1 LIKFDHARALFER
14 LLETITVF
22 LIISLAVVV
31 VLGVIYRWSGASLSW
46 YDEIASV
53 QLAWL
58 TYYGASLAA
67 LKRAHIGVPG
77 LIAVVPPL
85 FRVPLVLLAEA
96 VVIGFFLI
104 LAWYGYIVLVVL
116 EGDTLI
122 SLPWISTQVTQ
133 SVIPIG
139 GADMPVV
146 ISLLNS
152 YSGLAA
158 AATGFVLANNILI
171 ISGALVGASGIIL
184 TQIMCKAMNRSL
196 ANVLFAA
203 VGTADGTGGDGLD
216 VVLVVEGNHRSDRQ
230 SESVG
235 QVLGQGSITPTQIV
249 CIHHFHYGNHFSS
262 LNFVISTPFYD
273 ANIITRSSFF
283 CFHESAFFPT
293 PISGIG
299 IYSVIYKPAVLINF
313 AFMTVPENADLVIF
327 IFTELIGYGSKH
339 IEFRKDGP
347 VL

>member
-22 LIISLAVVV
+22 LIISLALVV

-85 FRVPLVLLAEA
+85 FRVTLVLLAEA

-139 GADMPVV
+139 AVLF
-146 ISLLNS
+146 IIAELLNMP
-152 YSGLAA
+152 
-158 AATGFVLANNILI
+158 
-171 ISGALVGASGIIL
+171 
-184 TQIMCKAMNRSL
+184 QIMREA
-196 ANVLFAA
+196 
-203 VGTADGTGGDGLD
+203 
-216 VVLVVEGNHRSDRQ
+216 
-230 SESVG
+230 
-235 QVLGQGSITPTQIV
+235 
-249 CIHHFHYGNHFSS
+249 
-262 LNFVISTPFYD
+262 
-273 ANIITRSSFF
+273 ITREEMMR
-283 CFHESAFFPT
+283 HE
-293 PISGIG
+293 
-299 IYSVIYKPAVLINF
+299 
-313 AFMTVPENADLVIF
+313 
-327 IFTELIGYGSKH
+327 
-339 IEFRKDGP
+339 
-347 VL
+347 

>member
-1 LIKFDHARALFER
+1 MIKFDHARALFER

-133 SVIPIG
+133 SVIPIS
-139 GADMPVV
+139 AVLF
-146 ISLLNS
+146 IIAELLNMP
-152 YSGLAA
+152 
-158 AATGFVLANNILI
+158 
-171 ISGALVGASGIIL
+171 
-184 TQIMCKAMNRSL
+184 QIMREASAHAEMM
-196 ANVLFAA
+196 
-203 VGTADGTGGDGLD
+203 
-216 VVLVVEGNHRSDRQ
+216 
-230 SESVG
+230 
-235 QVLGQGSITPTQIV
+235 
-249 CIHHFHYGNHFSS
+249 HH
-262 LNFVISTPFYD
+262 
-273 ANIITRSSFF
+273 
-283 CFHESAFFPT
+283 E
-293 PISGIG
+293 
-299 IYSVIYKPAVLINF
+299 
-313 AFMTVPENADLVIF
+313 
-327 IFTELIGYGSKH
+327 
-339 IEFRKDGP
+339 
-347 VL
+347 

>member
-22 LIISLAVVV
+22 LIISVV

-139 GADMPVV
+139 AVLF
-146 ISLLNS
+146 IIAELLNMP
-152 YSGLAA
+152 
-158 AATGFVLANNILI
+158 
-171 ISGALVGASGIIL
+171 
-184 TQIMCKAMNRSL
+184 QIMREA
-196 ANVLFAA
+196 
-203 VGTADGTGGDGLD
+203 
-216 VVLVVEGNHRSDRQ
+216 
-230 SESVG
+230 
-235 QVLGQGSITPTQIV
+235 
-249 CIHHFHYGNHFSS
+249 
-262 LNFVISTPFYD
+262 
-273 ANIITRSSFF
+273 ITREEMMR
-283 CFHESAFFPT
+283 HE
-293 PISGIG
+293 
-299 IYSVIYKPAVLINF
+299 
-313 AFMTVPENADLVIF
+313 
-327 IFTELIGYGSKH
+327 
-339 IEFRKDGP
+339 
-347 VL
+347 

>member
-1 LIKFDHARALFER
+1 LIKLDHARALFER

-58 TYYGASLAA
+58 TYYGASLAG

-133 SVIPIG
+133 SVIPIS
-139 GADMPVV
+139 AVLF
-146 ISLLNS
+146 IIAELLNMP
-152 YSGLAA
+152 
-158 AATGFVLANNILI
+158 
-171 ISGALVGASGIIL
+171 
-184 TQIMCKAMNRSL
+184 QIMREASAHAEMMR
-196 ANVLFAA
+196 
-203 VGTADGTGGDGLD
+203 
-216 VVLVVEGNHRSDRQ
+216 
-230 SESVG
+230 
-235 QVLGQGSITPTQIV
+235 
-249 CIHHFHYGNHFSS
+249 
-262 LNFVISTPFYD
+262 
-273 ANIITRSSFF
+273 
-283 CFHESAFFPT
+283 HE
-293 PISGIG
+293 
-299 IYSVIYKPAVLINF
+299 
-313 AFMTVPENADLVIF
+313 
-327 IFTELIGYGSKH
+327 
-339 IEFRKDGP
+339 
-347 VL
+347 

>member
-22 LIISLAVVV
+22 LIISLALVV

-85 FRVPLVLLAEA
+85 FRVPLVLLAET

-139 GADMPVV
+139 AVLF
-146 ISLLNS
+146 IIAELLNMP
-152 YSGLAA
+152 
-158 AATGFVLANNILI
+158 
-171 ISGALVGASGIIL
+171 
-184 TQIMCKAMNRSL
+184 QIMREA
-196 ANVLFAA
+196 
-203 VGTADGTGGDGLD
+203 
-216 VVLVVEGNHRSDRQ
+216 
-230 SESVG
+230 
-235 QVLGQGSITPTQIV
+235 
-249 CIHHFHYGNHFSS
+249 
-262 LNFVISTPFYD
+262 
-273 ANIITRSSFF
+273 ITREEMMR
-283 CFHESAFFPT
+283 HE
-293 PISGIG
+293 
-299 IYSVIYKPAVLINF
+299 
-313 AFMTVPENADLVIF
+313 
-327 IFTELIGYGSKH
+327 
-339 IEFRKDGP
+339 
-347 VL
+347 

>member
-22 LIISLAVVV
+22 LIISLALVV

-139 GADMPVV
+139 AVLF
-146 ISLLNS
+146 IIAELLNMP
-152 YSGLAA
+152 
-158 AATGFVLANNILI
+158 
-171 ISGALVGASGIIL
+171 
-184 TQIMCKAMNRSL
+184 QIMREA
-196 ANVLFAA
+196 
-203 VGTADGTGGDGLD
+203 
-216 VVLVVEGNHRSDRQ
+216 
-230 SESVG
+230 
-235 QVLGQGSITPTQIV
+235 
-249 CIHHFHYGNHFSS
+249 
-262 LNFVISTPFYD
+262 
-273 ANIITRSSFF
+273 ITREEMTR
-283 CFHESAFFPT
+283 HE
-293 PISGIG
+293 
-299 IYSVIYKPAVLINF
+299 
-313 AFMTVPENADLVIF
+313 
-327 IFTELIGYGSKH
+327 
-339 IEFRKDGP
+339 
-347 VL
+347 

>member
-1 LIKFDHARALFER
+1 MIKFDHARALFER

-133 SVIPIG
+133 SVIPIS
-139 GADMPVV
+139 AVLF
-146 ISLLNS
+146 IIAELLNMP
-152 YSGLAA
+152 
-158 AATGFVLANNILI
+158 
-171 ISGALVGASGIIL
+171 
-184 TQIMCKAMNRSL
+184 QIMREAS
-196 ANVLFAA
+196 AH
-203 VGTADGTGGDGLD
+203 
-216 VVLVVEGNHRSDRQ
+216 VEMMR
-230 SESVG
+230 
-235 QVLGQGSITPTQIV
+235 
-249 CIHHFHYGNHFSS
+249 
-262 LNFVISTPFYD
+262 
-273 ANIITRSSFF
+273 
-283 CFHESAFFPT
+283 HE
-293 PISGIG
+293 
-299 IYSVIYKPAVLINF
+299 
-313 AFMTVPENADLVIF
+313 
-327 IFTELIGYGSKH
+327 
-339 IEFRKDGP
+339 
-347 VL
+347 

>member
-1 LIKFDHARALFER
+1 MIKLDHVRALFER

-31 VLGVIYRWSGASLSW
+31 VLGVIYRWSGSSLSW

-139 GADMPVV
+139 AVLF
-146 ISLLNS
+146 IIAELLNMP
-152 YSGLAA
+152 
-158 AATGFVLANNILI
+158 
-171 ISGALVGASGIIL
+171 
-184 TQIMCKAMNRSL
+184 QIMREASAHAEMMR
-196 ANVLFAA
+196 
-203 VGTADGTGGDGLD
+203 
-216 VVLVVEGNHRSDRQ
+216 
-230 SESVG
+230 
-235 QVLGQGSITPTQIV
+235 
-249 CIHHFHYGNHFSS
+249 
-262 LNFVISTPFYD
+262 
-273 ANIITRSSFF
+273 
-283 CFHESAFFPT
+283 HE
-293 PISGIG
+293 
-299 IYSVIYKPAVLINF
+299 
-313 AFMTVPENADLVIF
+313 
-327 IFTELIGYGSKH
+327 
-339 IEFRKDGP
+339 
-347 VL
+347 